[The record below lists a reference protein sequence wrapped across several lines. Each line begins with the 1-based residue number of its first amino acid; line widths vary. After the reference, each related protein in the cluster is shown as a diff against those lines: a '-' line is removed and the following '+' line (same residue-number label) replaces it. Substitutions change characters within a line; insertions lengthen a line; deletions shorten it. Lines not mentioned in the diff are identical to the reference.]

1 MSECI
6 LTHVATT
13 ETPTRTL
20 STAEQ
25 RREEL
30 VDAAMRVFAEHGPA
44 AATTEIAKEAGIS
57 QAYVFRLFPT
67 KEELFAAVTRES
79 SRRMMT
85 AFRAA
90 AAEARQD
97 GSDPLYV
104 MGRAYD
110 ELLERE
116 RDVLMVQLYA
126 RVAASRMPLVRE
138 AIQDCFKAV
147 YELVKHESGAG
158 RDEIHAWFAHGM
170 LCDVTAATGI
180 DKLDEE
186 WAKVLSH
193 SEGREDED

>member
-1 MSECI
+1 M
-6 LTHVATT
+6 ATAST
-13 ETPTRTL
+13 QTRTL

-30 VDAAMRVFAEHGPA
+30 VDAAMRVFAEHGA
-44 AATTEIAKEAGIS
+44 AAPTTEIAKEAGIS

-90 AAEARQD
+90 AAKARKE

-110 ELLERE
+110 ELLERDRE
-116 RDVLMVQLYA
+116 VLMVQLYA
-126 RVAASRMPLVRE
+126 RVAASRLPLVRE

-147 YELVKHESGAG
+147 YELVKRESGAG

-180 DKLDEE
+180 DEINEE
-186 WAKVLSH
+186 WAKVLSY
-193 SEGREDED
+193 SEGREDKD

>member
-1 MSECI
+1 VH
-6 LTHVATT
+6 THSLMATA
-13 ETPTRTL
+13 EAPTRTL

-30 VDAAMRVFAEHGPA
+30 VDAAMRVFSEHGPA
-44 AATTEIAKEAGIS
+44 APTTEIAKQAGIS

-85 AFRAA
+85 AFGAA
-90 AAEARQD
+90 AAKARED
-97 GSDPLYV
+97 GSDPLDV

-110 ELLERE
+110 ELLESE

-138 AIQDCFKAV
+138 AIQECFKAV
-147 YELVKHESGAG
+147 YELVKRESGAG

-186 WAKVLSH
+186 WARALSH
-193 SEGREDED
+193 SEGREDKD

>member
-1 MSECI
+1 MA
-6 LTHVATT
+6 ATASA
-13 ETPTRTL
+13 PTKTL
-20 STAEQ
+20 STAER

-44 AATTEIAKEAGIS
+44 APTTEIAKEAGIS

-90 AAEARQD
+90 AAKARKE
-97 GSDPLYV
+97 GSDPLYET
-104 MGRAYD
+104 GRAYD
-110 ELLERE
+110 ELLERD

-126 RVAASRMPLVRE
+126 RVAAARLPLVRE

-147 YELVKHESGAG
+147 YELIKRESGAG
-158 RDEIHAWFAHGM
+158 PEEIHAWFGHGM
-170 LCDVTAATGI
+170 LCDVTAASGI
-180 DKLDEE
+180 DEIDEE
-186 WAKVLSH
+186 WARVLSY
-193 SEGREDED
+193 SEGREDKD

>member
-1 MSECI
+1 ME
-6 LTHVATT
+6 ATT
-13 ETPTRTL
+13 AAARTL
-20 STAEQ
+20 STADQ

-30 VDAAMRVFAEHGPA
+30 IDAAMRVFAEYGPA
-44 AATTEIAKEAGIS
+44 APTTEIAKEAGIS

-85 AFRAA
+85 VFRASA
-90 AAEARQD
+90 AKARKE
-97 GSDPLYV
+97 GTDPLYE
-104 MGRAYD
+104 MGRGYD

-116 RDVLMVQLYA
+116 REVLMVQLYA

-138 AIQDCFKAV
+138 AIQDCFRTT
-147 YELVKHESGAG
+147 YELVKRESGGG

-180 DKLDEE
+180 DEIDEE
-186 WAKVLSH
+186 WAKVLSY
-193 SEGREDED
+193 SEGREDKD

>member
-1 MSECI
+1 MS
-6 LTHVATT
+6 AT
-13 ETPTRTL
+13 EAPARTL

-30 VDAAMRVFAEHGPA
+30 VDAAMRVFAKHGA
-44 AATTEIAKEAGIS
+44 AAPTTEIAKEAGIS

-67 KEELFAAVTRES
+67 KEELFAAATRES
-79 SRRMMT
+79 SRRMMV
-85 AFRAA
+85 AFREAA
-90 AAEARQD
+90 ARAREE

-110 ELLERE
+110 ELLERD
-116 RDVLMVQLYA
+116 RDVLLVQLHA
-126 RVAASRMPLVRE
+126 RVAASNLPLVRK
-138 AIQDCFKAV
+138 AIQDCFKSV
-147 YELVKHESGAG
+147 YELVKRESGAG

-186 WAKVLSH
+186 WARVLSY
-193 SEGREDED
+193 SEGRETED

>member
-1 MSECI
+1 
-6 LTHVATT
+6 
-13 ETPTRTL
+13 
-20 STAEQ
+20 
-25 RREEL
+25 
-30 VDAAMRVFAEHGPA
+30 
-44 AATTEIAKEAGIS
+44 
-57 QAYVFRLFPT
+57 
-67 KEELFAAVTRES
+67 
-79 SRRMMT
+79 
-85 AFRAA
+85 
-90 AAEARQD
+90 
-97 GSDPLYV
+97 

-126 RVAASRMPLVRE
+126 RLAANRMPLVRE

-158 RDEIHAWFAHGM
+158 RDEIHAWFAHGCRWHRVDSIAWFAHGM

-186 WAKVLSH
+186 WARVLSY